1 MAFRRNEAW
10 EPAFRKSPDFTR
22 AMVSTSRELARYIKI
37 AAEPS
42 RNTGY
47 YIRKITPLG
56 GRVWLRDNF
65 WHLVEYGSVNNPPY
79 APVRRGV
86 LLAGMRFVDDGT
98 SSVTSKL
105 T

>member
-10 EPAFRKSPDFTR
+10 EPAFRNSGEFGRSMNTVAK
-22 AMVSTSRELARYIKI
+22 ELAVNIRI

-47 YIRKITPLG
+47 Y
-56 GRVWLRDNF
+56 LRRIKPIGKHVRFHDNF

-79 APVRRGV
+79 MPARKGV
-86 LLAGMRFVDDGT
+86 LMSGLRFVDDGIA
-98 SSVTSKL
+98 SI
-105 T
+105 